1 MPPPPIILIHRGDS
15 FYLAHTIAQA
25 RNSNPESRLILLG
38 DRSNSFYLG
47 VEHHSYEDYFDEARE
62 FAKLFTYEFF
72 PNYQY
77 PWILFCHQKYFA
89 LREFVRAQ
97 GIDRFLLMD
106 SDVLLYEPIEPYFA
120 HYASSRLTVTSP
132 GSAETAAAGFA
143 LVNEPGILAELCRT
157 YTDMFSLEGV
167 HLLKHM
173 NVPSFTEMVGLY
185 LLWKSNP
192 NTVTNTHEAIDTFAI
207 NSSILED
214 RRFVLENGILAIK
227 WRSGIPLLKRADSGE
242 DVKSPIIHFHGHAK
256 KIMCRHLKLRGVS
269 VRLQHAMNRIISAV
283 VKYPMRAI
291 NKIVQRPFFP
301 GI

>member
-1 MPPPPIILIHRGDS
+1 LI
-15 FYLAHTIAQA
+15 
-25 RNSNPESRLILLG
+25 
-38 DRSNSFYLG
+38 
-47 VEHHSYEDYFDEARE
+47 
-62 FAKLFTYEFF
+62 
-72 PNYQY
+72 
-77 PWILFCHQKYFA
+77 
-89 LREFVRAQ
+89 
-97 GIDRFLLMD
+97 D

-132 GSAETAAAGFA
+132 GPAKTAAAGFA

-157 YTDMFSLEGV
+157 YTDMFSLESV

-192 NTVTNTHEAIDTFAI
+192 NTVTNTHEAIDNFAI

-256 KIMCRHLKLRGVS
+256 KIMRRHLKLRCVS
-269 VRLQHAMNRIISAV
+269 VQLQHAINRIVSAIA
-283 VKYPMRAI
+283 KYPMRAT
-291 NKIVQRPFFP
+291 NKIMQRYFFP